1 MALPLE
7 GDRKPIV
14 VVKTQYQENTG
25 AISADGRW
33 VAYASNDSGM
43 SQLYVQAFPGVSGA
57 PAGRWQ
63 VSTDGAYDV
72 KWRRDGK
79 EIYYETATGK
89 IMAVTVQSGHRAFEP
104 RHPENCSRRIFK
116 TGSLREFDVTA
127 DGQRFLIILN
137 TTSQGESQRMTVVS
151 NWQAALR
158 K

>member
-1 MALPLE
+1 
-7 GDRKPIV
+7 
-14 VVKTQYQENTG
+14 
-25 AISADGRW
+25 
-33 VAYASNDSGM
+33 
-43 SQLYVQAFPGVSGA
+43 
-57 PAGRWQ
+57 
-63 VSTDGAYDV
+63 V

-89 IMAVTVQSGHRAFEP
+89 IMAVTVQSGPQGIRAETP
-104 RHPENCSRRIFK
+104 RELFSADFQ